1 MDREIQERKG
11 KEKAEEKENEDH
23 FKEGEI
29 AGEEI
34 EEEEEEKGE
43 QLLEFDS
50 RRPFTILSQIDSDL
64 ALARTLQEQVS
75 VVQFV

>member
-34 EEEEEEKGE
+34 EEEEEKGE